1 VSREKFWWQVPSLVK
16 HQRRAPWG
24 SLSGFLVAVTT
35 RVGDVDGGPPGGCYQ
50 QVQQRSPPKLKTSMV
65 GPLGVLSAGPAAATT
80 VVEDVGAGPLGVL
93 AAGPAAATTEDGD
106 VDGGPPWGLLVA
118 GLAATTTDVEDVD
131 GGPPGGAGGRSGS
144 GHHRSWRRRW
154 RAPGGASGR
163 SDSGHHRSWRRGW

>member
-1 VSREKFWWQVPSLVK
+1 VK

-65 GPLGVLSAGPAAATT
+65 GPLGLLSAGPAAATT

-106 VDGGPPWGLLVA
+106 VDGGPPGGCWWQVWQQPPSMLKTSMA
-118 GLAATTTDVEDVD
+118 GPLGVLAVGPAATTTEARDVD
-131 GGPPGGAGGRSGS
+131 GG
-144 GHHRSWRRRW
+144 
-154 RAPGGASGR
+154 APGGY
-163 SDSGHHRSWRRGW
+163 WR